1 MKRLMAICL
10 SILMFSSSIT
20 VYANE
25 EEYTANSWRYENGE
39 PIVSE
44 EEMIC
49 TQNDSLAWVK
59 ENGVIYNGVGDPIP
73 NAISKG
79 IDVSEWQGN
88 IDWDKVKKTD
98 VEFAILR
105 CGFAGD
111 YAKYDDK
118 K

>member
-1 MKRLMAICL
+1 
-10 SILMFSSSIT
+10 
-20 VYANE
+20 
-25 EEYTANSWRYENGE
+25 
-39 PIVSE
+39 
-44 EEMIC
+44 MIC
-49 TQNDSLAWVK
+49 AQNDSLAWVK

-111 YAKYDDK
+111 YAKYDDEKICK
-118 K
+118 KRKRM